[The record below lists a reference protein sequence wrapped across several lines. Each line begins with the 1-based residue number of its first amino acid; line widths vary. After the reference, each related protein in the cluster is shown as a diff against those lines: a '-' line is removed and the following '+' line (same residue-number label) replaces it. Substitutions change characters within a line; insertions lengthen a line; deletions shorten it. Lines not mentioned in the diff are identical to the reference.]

1 MKKLLLL
8 LFALA
13 GAVSAS
19 AQLSDGV
26 SATLIDGD
34 TTKVFYGYDSF
45 RNAYAAAKQTGCT
58 IVLSPGA
65 FSTQEYINKS
75 VKVYGAGFQPDKE
88 SGVGDT
94 RIMGHVRIQSTDDFT
109 PEDVHLEGLY
119 VTNNIYVT
127 GPKVISG
134 LEIVKCRME
143 NFYQQAPTSG
153 TIIRQSYIKGSIG
166 GENKVGDS
174 FVVSNCYLQVINNF
188 AAGSQLMVANS
199 VLTHGDCIHSAALYK
214 NCIFSSN
221 YYGGG
226 FRSGSIGAGS
236 TCYNNVGWQGCI
248 ECNQNNVYADN
259 YYEGVWGGK
268 WNAFFADG
276 QDNLNYTDTDG
287 NPRTWELAEPEK
299 YVGTDGTPCGLT
311 GGDFP
316 WNPIPTQP
324 RIVSTSVDAKSVPG
338 KLKVNIKAEAR
349 PLE

>member
-13 GAVSAS
+13 GAVSAN

-58 IVLSPGA
+58 IVLSPGS

-75 VKVYGAGFQPDKE
+75 IKVYGAGFQPDKT
-88 SGVGDT
+88 SGVSET
-94 RIMGHVRIQSTDDFT
+94 RIMGHMKIQDKDGYT
-109 PEDVHLEGLY
+109 PEDVHIEGVY
-119 VTNNIYVT
+119 VVGNIYLMGSNT
-127 GPKVISG
+127 INDT
-134 LEIVKCRME
+134 EIVKCRMD
-143 NFYQQAPTSG
+143 NFLQQAPSYN
-153 TIIRQSYIKGSIG
+153 TIIRQSYITNGIG
-166 GENKVGDS
+166 GEGRVGDS
-174 FVVSNCYLQVINNF
+174 FVVSNCYFRIIHNF
-188 AAGSQLMVANS
+188 AAGSQLLVANS
-199 VLTHGDCIHSAALYK
+199 VLTHDDCIHSVALYE

-226 FRSGSIGAGS
+226 YRSGSIGAGS

-248 ECNQNNVYADN
+248 ECNQNNVYAGN

-316 WNPIPTQP
+316 WNPIPTLP